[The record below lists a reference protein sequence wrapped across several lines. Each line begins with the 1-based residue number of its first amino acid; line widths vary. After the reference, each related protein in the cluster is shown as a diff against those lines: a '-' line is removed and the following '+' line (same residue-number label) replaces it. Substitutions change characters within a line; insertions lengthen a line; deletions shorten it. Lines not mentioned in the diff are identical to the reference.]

1 MADLKISQLTGATTP
16 LAGTE
21 VLPIVQSSS
30 TVKVS
35 VDNLTKG
42 RTVNATTFDTDVAA
56 AGVTLSGTT
65 LAADG
70 TDAAIDINITPKGAG
85 VVQTTAPDA
94 IVKFRVNTA
103 NAGVSA
109 SNYSQFE
116 LTDLGNIR
124 TFWRSVRD
132 GSGKTVFAYND
143 HLSVWA
149 NGATEVWRF
158 TLDGNLAQYTAAK
171 GVNFTAN
178 TPAAGMTSQLLNW
191 YEEGTWTV
199 TLTPGTSG
207 TIGLYT
213 TFDQCQYTRIGRM
226 MFVSGQIKI
235 ISTSSPV
242 GTYVRM
248 SLPSTI
254 ADLPEIAGRM
264 GSTVSKS
271 NVVYAALANEGVNYI
286 DIQTA
291 ASGFAVD
298 EIIAFSFSYV
308 TA

>member
-21 VLPIVQSSS
+21 VLPIVQSNS

-70 TDAAIDINITPKGAG
+70 TDAAININITPKGAG
-85 VVQTTAPDA
+85 VAQTTASDA

-116 LTDLGNIR
+116 LADTGSIR

-158 TLDGNLAQYTAAK
+158 TLDGNLAQYTAGK

-199 TLTPGTSG
+199 VWQNLTGTPSS
-207 TIGLYT
+207 T
-213 TFDQCQYTRIGRM
+213 TGYYTRIGRQV
-226 MFVSGQIKI
+226 FF
-235 ISTSSPV
+235 T
-242 GTYVRM
+242 
-248 SLPSTI
+248 
-254 ADLPEIAGRM
+254 
-264 GSTVSKS
+264 
-271 NVVYAALANEGVNYI
+271 YAAGATSITGTFNSTNFTLPFTPAI
-286 DIQTA
+286 D
-291 ASGFAVD
+291 ASGSMISGFITNGGSVYLYQSNGKAYP
-298 EIIAFSFSYV
+298 ESFSSGLMV
-308 TA
+308 FSGVFHV

>member
-70 TDAAIDINITPKGAG
+70 TDAAININITPKGAG
-85 VVQTTAPDA
+85 VAQTTASDA

-116 LTDLGNIR
+116 LADTGSIR

-158 TLDGNLAQYTAAK
+158 TLDGNLAQYTALK
-171 GVNFTAN
+171 GINFTAN

-191 YEEGTWTV
+191 YEEGTWTPTDASGAGLTFTV
-199 TLTPGTSG
+199 TYAKYVRAGKQVTVNMFITFPSTASGAQVTIGGLPFSVGSGNYPPATFASNSG
-207 TIGLYT
+207 TALSGFGNAT
-213 TFDQCQYTRIGRM
+213 AKT
-226 MFVSGQIKI
+226 VS
-235 ISTSSPV
+235 V
-242 GTYVRM
+242 GTAADYSSAVANSTMSGRNLVM
-248 SLPSTI
+248 SLSY
-254 ADLPEIAGRM
+254 L
-264 GSTVSKS
+264 
-271 NVVYAALANEGVNYI
+271 
-286 DIQTA
+286 
-291 ASGFAVD
+291 VD
-298 EIIAFSFSYV
+298 
-308 TA
+308 

>member
-70 TDAAIDINITPKGAG
+70 TDAAININITPKGAG
-85 VVQTTAPDA
+85 VVQTTALDA

-116 LTDLGNIR
+116 LADTGSIR

-171 GVNFTAN
+171 GINFTAN
-178 TPAAGMTSQLLNW
+178 TNAPGMTSELLNW
-191 YEEGTWTV
+191 YEEGTWTPTV
-199 TLTPGTSG
+199 VSDGG
-207 TIGLYT
+207 TITSYT
-213 TFDQCQYTRIGRM
+213 ATGTYTRIGRM
-226 MFVSGQIKI
+226 VMLNMNILITNNGTGSGGLN
-235 ISTSSPV
+235 ISGIPFSAAATYAATGVFREVAATGNV
-242 GTYVRM
+242 GAITV
-248 SLPSTI
+248 
-254 ADLPEIAGRM
+254 
-264 GSTVSKS
+264 GSTTTMSM
-271 NVVYAALANEGVNYI
+271 NTYNNGYPGGTNYR
-286 DIQTA
+286 
-291 ASGFAVD
+291 
-298 EIIAFSFSYV
+298 IIGSISYPV
-308 TA
+308 

>member
-70 TDAAIDINITPKGAG
+70 TDAAININITPKGAG
-85 VVQTTAPDA
+85 VVQTTALDA

-116 LTDLGNIR
+116 LADTGSIR
-124 TFWRSVRD
+124 TFWRNVRD

-171 GVNFTAN
+171 GINFTAN
-178 TPAAGMTSQLLNW
+178 TNAPGMTSELLNW
-191 YEEGTWTV
+191 YEEGTWTPTV
-199 TLTPGTSG
+199 VSDGG
-207 TIGLYT
+207 TITSYT
-213 TFDQCQYTRIGRM
+213 ATGTYTRIGRM
-226 MFVSGQIKI
+226 VMLNMNILITNNGTGSGGLN
-235 ISTSSPV
+235 ISGIPFSAAATYAATGVFREVAATGNV
-242 GTYVRM
+242 GAITV
-248 SLPSTI
+248 
-254 ADLPEIAGRM
+254 
-264 GSTVSKS
+264 GSTTTMSM
-271 NVVYAALANEGVNYI
+271 NTYNNGYPGGTNYR
-286 DIQTA
+286 
-291 ASGFAVD
+291 
-298 EIIAFSFSYV
+298 IIGSISYPV
-308 TA
+308 